1 MATNQLD
8 TDPRQPATAPNL
20 AFDPDLGTYVR
31 QESAAALDELDAED
45 READRL
51 ADQWAGMD
59 WRDKPI
65 GPDTAIEILRGLPEV
80 IEIGGAAIG
89 LSRRQTGRIATS
101 KLASVSRTV
110 TASLSWSVPL
120 AAAIVIAH
128 WAKLLPPRLHAWLS
142 ALLRWYAFGFA
153 LAIVT
158 VSTALAAVGPPLITF
173 INANRNGRR
182 ALFFDPL

>member
-1 MATNQLD
+1 MILAPLKGEPAECFKPPRPLLVNQPRNRRAYLMATNQLD

-80 IEIGGAAIG
+80 IESVVLLLACPGDRLAELQLRNSLRYLG
-89 LSRRQTGRIATS
+89 L
-101 KLASVSRTV
+101 
-110 TASLSWSVPL
+110 
-120 AAAIVIAH
+120 
-128 WAKLLPPRLHAWLS
+128 
-142 ALLRWYAFGFA
+142 
-153 LAIVT
+153 
-158 VSTALAAVGPPLITF
+158 
-173 INANRNGRR
+173 
-182 ALFFDPL
+182 